1 VQTGQAGSILPNL
14 LQIKVE
20 DASSNAVSGVTVT
33 FADKTGLGTLSAAS
47 GLSNSSG
54 VVPVSYQLP
63 NTPGT
68 YKVVATAAVGQPPK
82 TLTGTFTET
91 SSAPAP
97 ASVVVVSGN
106 SQTVPVNTALSQ
118 PLVVQVNDSSGNPV
132 PGVSV
137 VFSAPSGTITGSPA
151 TTNSSG
157 QATANY
163 TTGASSGSVSVTAS
177 VNKLNVQIPVT
188 VTGGGPA
195 TVTISGGNNQT
206 ATAGASL
213 SQALSVLVADQ
224 YGNPVP
230 GVSVTFSDGGAG
242 GAFSSP
248 NPTTTNSLGQA
259 SESYTCSR
267 TAGPV
272 TITATAPGVT
282 NPATFTATSA
292 SGPAASVIITN
303 GNNQLDPDG
312 TQLLQALAVQV
323 TDQYANPVAGVNVSF
338 NDNGAGGTFSNPNPV
353 VTSSSG
359 TASQMYTLPPGSHL
373 TIYIN
378 AAAAGVTNPA
388 VFRELSQ

>member
-1 VQTGQAGSILPNL
+1 LWP
-14 LQIKVE
+14 
-20 DASSNAVSGVTVT
+20 
-33 FADKTGLGTLSAAS
+33 
-47 GLSNSSG
+47 
-54 VVPVSYQLP
+54 
-63 NTPGT
+63 
-68 YKVVATAAVGQPPK
+68 AAVGQPPK

-118 PLVVQVNDSSGNPV
+118 PLVVQVNDSSGGTRSPV
-132 PGVSV
+132 SRS
-137 VFSAPSGTITGSPA
+137 FSRPHPGTITGSPA

-163 TTGASSGSVSVTAS
+163 TTGASSGSLSVTAS

-213 SQALSVLVADQ
+213 SQALSVVVTDQ

-259 SESYTCSR
+259 SESYTYSH

-272 TITATAPGVT
+272 TITATAPGAT
-282 NPATFTATSA
+282 NPATFSATSA
-292 SGPAASVIITN
+292 SGPAASVNITG
-303 GNNQLDPDG
+303 GNNQTAPDG
-312 TQLLQALAVQV
+312 TQLLQALTVQV

-353 VTSSSG
+353 VTNSSG

-378 AAAAGVTNPA
+378 ATAAGVTNPA